1 MSLIEIM
8 DTTLRDGE
16 QTNGVSFNTKEKL
29 TIAKRLLTDV
39 KVSRIEIASARVS
52 KGEYEAAAKII
63 DWARTNSYHDK
74 IEILGFVDNF
84 QSVDWIHS
92 VGGICINL
100 LCKGSLKQ
108 LQGQLRKTPEEHV
121 ADIAETIAYA
131 NSLGISVNMY
141 LEDWSNGMRQS
152 PEYVLFMINALSALP
167 VMRFMLPDTL
177 GILYPKETYRF
188 CKSICEKFPGLHF
201 DFHAHNDYELA
212 VANSMA
218 AINAGFQG
226 VHTSVNG
233 LGERTGNCSLSSIVP
248 CIHDHYNLQT
258 GVQEIHLY
266 DISKLVETISGIRI
280 AYNKPIIGENVFTQ
294 TAGVHAD
301 GDKKGDLYHNN
312 LMPERF
318 GRERSYALGKTSGKA
333 NIEKNL
339 EKLGLELDL
348 EQMSLVTQKVVEL
361 GDRKESLTTEDLPY
375 IVREVLGTTE
385 VDKKVSIE
393 NYYLCHAKGL
403 KPVATI
409 KLNIEGTLYEETA
422 PGDGQYDAVMNAL
435 HKIYKHRNIEIPK
448 LLDYIVTIP
457 PGGKTDALVET
468 IITWQTAEKTFKT
481 RGLDSDQTAAAIKAT
496 VRMLNIIHE

>member
-1 MSLIEIM
+1 MRHIEIT

-16 QTNGVSFNTKEKL
+16 QTNGVSFNTGEKL
-29 TIAKRLLTDV
+29 TIAKRLLTEV
-39 KVSRIEIASARVS
+39 QVSRIEIASARVS
-52 KGEYEAAAKII
+52 KGEHEAAKKII
-63 DWARTNSYHDK
+63 DWATQHGYLEK

-84 QSVDWIHS
+84 RSIEWIQS
-92 VGGICINL
+92 VGGACLNL
-100 LCKGSLKQ
+100 LSKGSLKQ
-108 LQGQLRKTPEEHV
+108 LEGQLRKTPEQHV
-121 ADIAETIAYA
+121 CDIANTVKRA
-131 NSLGISVNMY
+131 NSLNISVNVY

-152 PEYVLFMINALSALP
+152 PDYVFFMIEELSKLP
-167 VMRFMLPDTL
+167 IKRFMLPDTL
-177 GILYPKETYRF
+177 GILFPKETYHF
-188 CKSICEKFPGLHF
+188 CKSIVEKFPHLHF

-218 AINAGFQG
+218 AINAGFHG

-233 LGERTGNCSLSSIVP
+233 LGERTGNCTLSSIVP
-248 CIHDHYNLQT
+248 CIHDHYGLQT

-266 DISKLVETISGIRI
+266 DISKLVETISGIRV

-312 LMPERF
+312 LKPERF
-318 GRERSYALGKTSGKA
+318 GRVRQYALGKTSGKA

-339 EKLGLELDL
+339 EKLGLEL
-348 EQMSLVTQKVVEL
+348 EPEIMKLVTQKVVEL
-361 GDRKESLTTEDLPY
+361 GDQKESLTTEDLPY

-385 VDKKVSIE
+385 TDTKVSIE
-393 NYYLCHAKGL
+393 NYYVCNAKGL

-409 KLNIEGTLYEETA
+409 KLNIEGTLYEETSA
-422 PGDGQYDAVMNAL
+422 GDGQYDAVMKAL
-435 HKIYKHRNIEIPK
+435 HKIYAHRNSEIPK